1 MLKAASLSGL
11 GVSSGLLRT
20 AYSADIELESVQYSF
35 FAKKELINVVG
46 PNGGEP
52 QALPQDKIIMDLTPE
67 GKDGKAARYVRKQF
81 IKSLSGAGR
90 EGDGQGLLG
99 HEEQPTIKYMTAYCN
114 DWKHGV
120 PTEQFGINAREI
132 STTKL
137 YEKVNALLAQW
148 KGEHTDYYCHQALCQ
163 DKSNNLT
170 ASPTSLS
177 QSINSNW
184 YVPGGTTA
192 QQPKYAA
199 TTATLTDNVGVAL
212 KAVTYTS
219 IKLTVPRILQLG
231 SWAQSQYI
239 KKISLPGLNK
249 KGYFFLMHPMDFDAL
264 LDPSVS
270 GSFQAYW
277 ITGAAL
283 QDTAKLIQ
291 SQVGMIGDIL
301 CVRDERA
308 PTATLAGSAS
318 SYALT
323 FGYLM
328 MGRVDTRA
336 TGTTA
341 NTHFNIN
348 SLLGEN
354 ALAKFEAEAMHY
366 EDQLDEYKQ
375 FKNVGIFGTDSYQI
389 PKFDIDTG
397 TDTSMQQES
406 SIIVPTQRA

>member
-1 MLKAASLSGL
+1 
-11 GVSSGLLRT
+11 
-20 AYSADIELESVQYSF
+20 
-35 FAKKELINVVG
+35 
-46 PNGGEP
+46 
-52 QALPQDKIIMDLTPE
+52 
-67 GKDGKAARYVRKQF
+67 
-81 IKSLSGAGR
+81 
-90 EGDGQGLLG
+90 
-99 HEEQPTIKYMTAYCN
+99 
-114 DWKHGV
+114 
-120 PTEQFGINAREI
+120 
-132 STTKL
+132 
-137 YEKVNALLAQW
+137 
-148 KGEHTDYYCHQALCQ
+148 
-163 DKSNNLT
+163 
-170 ASPTSLS
+170 
-177 QSINSNW
+177 
-184 YVPGGTTA
+184 VPGGTTA